1 MAEKKKKEEE
11 VLLVR
16 DEKTGEISVVAGLNK
31 DGTPK
36 RTPANQKHAQDFLR
50 FDRNGDA
57 LTTFL
62 TNFYR
67 QCKEPNR
74 FGFYRVAV
82 DGMEKVMEVLKDFL
96 KDPETYKD
104 LLAPHKV
111 DTSAYE
117 QQVAQEQ
124 ATGQGEQS
132 QDEQGEQSQGEGQD
146 SEKQQAEMAEGENQE
161 QEQGEVQEEGEVQE
175 QREAQEEDEGQQM
188 QGESETLAEETVAD
202 GEEVTSEVTNEAGDE
217 EVAKAADVTQ
227 TVMDREQPDVMQEK
241 ESNVAQEQEPDVAGQ
256 TQAENA
262 PAPQLDENGFN
273 WAALEQQWGISLQEL
288 TDSKELNNLNKNGL
302 SNLITIHPEIAGQ
315 RYEIQARLE
324 VKTMPDGSKNFEPH
338 FIQKEPKLDMPYK
351 DIEFTDADR
360 KNLQENG
367 NLGRVVEI
375 VDKETGEIIPSYISI
390 DRQTNEITDIP
401 VSDIK
406 IPQKI
411 GKTEFA
417 KAEQDLLA
425 AGLPLKKE
433 IELNNK
439 QKFTTTLQVNVGYKG
454 VEFVPKNKSLGQ
466 KKSQWQGKKE
476 QQTSGKRESQNAGE
490 RKKAPDGDGNT
501 TQKQGGN
508 KENKV
513 NKENKAEQSPSE
525 NKTAQEGQE
534 QKPKQSTWLTK
545 EGTIRPI
552 GKWKGQP
559 FNEQQKA
566 DYAAGKTVVLT
577 NSTDR
582 EGNPCTLYITFDWNE
597 KKPAAVPEYPNLSQA
612 RDITPSNESRT
623 QMAVN
628 NEGKSNEATKH
639 TGEPLKQGQ
648 VAPANERQ
656 QERQQQGQQHGEQQ
670 GQGQSRQ
677 RQGQQQDEQADAPKK
692 SKGLKI

>member
-132 QDEQGEQSQGEGQD
+132 HNEQGEQSQGEGQD
-146 SEKQQAEMAEGENQE
+146 GEEQQAEMAEGENQE

-175 QREAQEEDEGQQM
+175 QGEAQEEDEAQQM
-188 QGESETLAEETVAD
+188 QGESETPTEETVAD
-202 GEEVTSEVTNEAGDE
+202 GEEVTSKVTNEAADE
-217 EVAKAADVTQ
+217 EVAEAADVTQ
-227 TVMDREQPDVMQEK
+227 TVMDGEQPDVMQEQ
-241 ESNVAQEQEPDVAGQ
+241 ESNVTQEQEPDVAGQ

-439 QKFTTTLQVNVGYKG
+439 QKFTATLQVNVQYKG

-476 QQTSGKRESQNAGE
+476 QQTSGKRESPSAGE
-490 RKKAPDGDGNT
+490 RKKTPDGDGNT
-501 TQKQGGN
+501 TQTQGNN
-508 KENKV
+508 KANQSPGENKP
-513 NKENKAEQSPSE
+513 Q
-525 NKTAQEGQE
+525 TGQE
-534 QKPKQSTWLTK
+534 QKQQQSTWLTK

-552 GKWKGQP
+552 GKWKGQL
-559 FNEQQKA
+559 FDEQQKK
-566 DYAAGKTVVLT
+566 DYVAGKTVVLQ
-577 NSTDR
+577 NATDKQ
-582 EGNPCTLYITFDWNE
+582 GNPCTLYIKFDWE
-597 KKPAAVPEYPNLSQA
+597 KGRPVSDEKEPNVKQA
-612 RDITPSNESRT
+612 TEVIPSNESRT

-628 NEGKSNEATKH
+628 NDGATNEATKH

-656 QERQQQGQQHGEQQ
+656 QERQQQGQQSGERQ

-677 RQGQQQDEQADAPKK
+677 RQGQQQNEQADAPKK
-692 SKGLKI
+692 PKGLRI

>member
-1 MAEKKKKEEE
+1 MAEKKKDED

-36 RTPANQKHAQDFLR
+36 RTPANPKQAQDFLR

-57 LTTFL
+57 MTTFL

-82 DGMEKVMEVLKDFL
+82 DGMDKVMEVVKNFL
-96 KDPETYKD
+96 KEPETYKD

-111 DTSAYE
+111 DTSAIE
-117 QQVAQEQ
+117 QQVAQERAGQEQ
-124 ATGQGEQS
+124 AAAQGET
-132 QDEQGEQSQGEGQD
+132 
-146 SEKQQAEMAEGENQE
+146 QQTETVEGEDQA
-161 QEQGEVQEEGEVQE
+161 QG
-175 QREAQEEDEGQQM
+175 EAQEENEAQGQTE
-188 QGESETLAEETVAD
+188 GESETPAEKTAGE
-202 GEEVTSEVTNEAGDE
+202 GEEVTTKVTDGEQPEVTEGQQQDGTDRQQQDGTAG
-217 EVAKAADVTQ
+217 
-227 TVMDREQPDVMQEK
+227 EQQDGT
-241 ESNVAQEQEPDVAGQ
+241 QEQQADATGQ
-256 TQAENA
+256 TQAGNA
-262 PAPQLDENGFN
+262 PAAQLDENGFN
-273 WAALEQQWGISLQEL
+273 WATLEQQWGISLQEL
-288 TDSKELNNLNKNGL
+288 TDSGELKNLNKTGL
-302 SNLITIHPEIAGQ
+302 SNLVTIHPEIAGQ

-360 KNLQENG
+360 KSLQENG
-367 NLGRVVEI
+367 NLGRTVEI

-390 DRQTNEITDIP
+390 DRQTNELTDIR
-401 VSDIK
+401 VSEIK

-411 GKTEFA
+411 GKTELA

-433 IELNNK
+433 IELNNNR
-439 QKFTTTLQVNVGYKG
+439 KFNATLQVNVQYKG

-466 KKSQWQGKKE
+466 KKAQWQGKKE
-476 QQTSGKRESQNAGE
+476 QQAGEKRESQTAGE
-490 RKKAPDGDGNT
+490 RKKTPNGDANAGQT
-501 TQKQGGN
+501 QGGN
-508 KENKV
+508 KASQSPNENKPGQTGQP
-513 NKENKAEQSPSE
+513 EQAGPE
-525 NKTAQEGQE
+525 KKQQ
-534 QKPKQSTWLTK
+534 QSTWLTK

-559 FNEQQKA
+559 FDEQQKK
-566 DYAAGKTVVLT
+566 DYVEGKTVVLQ

-582 EGNPCTLYITFDWNE
+582 EGNPCTLYIKFDWE
-597 KKPAAVPEYPNLSQA
+597 KGKPVANSESPDVKQA
-612 RDITPSNESRT
+612 TEVIPSNESRT

-628 NEGKSNEATKH
+628 NDGATNEATRH
-639 TGEPLKQGQ
+639 VNQPLQQGQ
-648 VAPANERQ
+648 VAPANAKQ
-656 QERQQQGQQHGEQQ
+656 QEQQQQGEQQ
-670 GQGQSRQ
+670 GQSTS
-677 RQGQQQDEQADAPKK
+677 QADEPKR
-692 SKGLKI
+692 SRGMRM

>member
-57 LTTFL
+57 MTTFL

-132 QDEQGEQSQGEGQD
+132 QGEGQD
-146 SEKQQAEMAEGENQE
+146 G
-161 QEQGEVQEEGEVQE
+161 
-175 QREAQEEDEGQQM
+175 EAQEENDVQQT
-188 QGESETLAEETVAD
+188 QGESETPAEEKVAE
-202 GEEVTSEVTNEAGDE
+202 GKEVTGEVTNEE
-217 EVAKAADVTQ
+217 
-227 TVMDREQPDVMQEK
+227 PDT
-241 ESNVAQEQEPDVAGQ
+241 AQEQQADVAGQ

-273 WAALEQQWGISLQEL
+273 WAALEKQWGISLQEL
-288 TDSKELNNLNKNGL
+288 TDIKELNNLNKNGL

-315 RYEIQARLE
+315 RYEIEARLE

-360 KNLQENG
+360 KSLQENG

-390 DRQTNEITDIP
+390 DRQTNELTDIP
-401 VSDIK
+401 VSNIK

-411 GKTEFA
+411 GKTELA

-433 IELNNK
+433 IELNNNR
-439 QKFTTTLQVNVGYKG
+439 KFTATLQVNVEYKG

-476 QQTSGKRESQNAGE
+476 QQAGGKRESQNAGE
-490 RKKAPDGDGNT
+490 RKKTPDGDGNT

-508 KENKV
+508 KENK
-513 NKENKAEQSPSE
+513 ENKAEQSPGE

-545 EGTIRPI
+545 EGNIRPI

-559 FNEQQKA
+559 FDEQQKA
-566 DYAAGKTVVLT
+566 DYATGKTVMLT

-597 KKPAAVPEYPNLSQA
+597 KKPVAVPEYPNLSQA

-648 VAPANERQ
+648 VAPENGKQ
-656 QERQQQGQQHGEQQ
+656 QERQQ
-670 GQGQSRQ
+670 
-677 RQGQQQDEQADAPKK
+677 QGQQQDEQADAPKK